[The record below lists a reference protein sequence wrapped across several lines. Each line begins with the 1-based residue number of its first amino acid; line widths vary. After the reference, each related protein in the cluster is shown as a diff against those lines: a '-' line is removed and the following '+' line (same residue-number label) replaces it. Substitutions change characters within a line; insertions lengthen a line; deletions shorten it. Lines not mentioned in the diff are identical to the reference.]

1 MSHSNHIDV
10 DVELLGKYLS
20 GEAAPE
26 EAMAIDSWLA
36 ASAENRTLYE
46 QVSAVWEQ
54 GLQQPV
60 HQLPVKEAVWVGIA
74 SHLPRNPQPKVF
86 SLRNYERRLLAAAC
100 VLVVVA
106 AGIFFLLSRK
116 KDPAVL
122 QYITQKAG
130 VPILRDTLPDH
141 SIVVQNS
148 YSVLQYP
155 AGFSG
160 PGRALSL
167 AGEAWFDVQTDAARP
182 FVISV
187 GGIQVKVIGTSFNVR
202 QSDSTIETLVKTGRV
217 MMYNASDTIL
227 INAGQKGVYNARE
240 HTFHLI
246 NSFNANDLG
255 YATRVFN
262 FENAELKDIAG
273 HIEKAYG
280 ISVVFASEKLKH
292 LSMSSSFDNNTLAYI
307 FDVIS
312 VTLNTRYR
320 IENKTV
326 YISGGENNE

>member
-10 DVELLGKYLS
+10 DEALLGKYLS

-26 EAMAIDSWLA
+26 EAMAIDDWLA
-36 ASAENRTLYE
+36 ASAENRILYE

-60 HQLPVKEAVWVGIA
+60 HQLPVREAVWAGIA
-74 SHLPRNPQPKVF
+74 RHLPSNPQPKV
-86 SLRNYERRLLAAAC
+86 LPIRNYERRLLAAAC

-106 AGIFFLLSRK
+106 TGIFFLLSRK
-116 KDPAVL
+116 KDVAVP

-130 VPILRDTLPDH
+130 AAILRDTLPDH

-148 YSVLQYP
+148 YSTLQYP
-155 AGFSG
+155 AGFDG
-160 PGRALSL
+160 RGRALHLS
-167 AGEAWFDVQTDAARP
+167 GEAWFDVQPDAARP
-182 FVISV
+182 FVVSV
-187 GGIQVKVIGTSFNVR
+187 GDIQVKVIGTSFNIL
-202 QSDSTIETLVKTGRV
+202 QSDSAVETLVKTGRV
-217 MMYNASDTIL
+217 MMYNAADTIF
-227 INAGQKGVYNARE
+227 INAGQKGMYNIME

-246 NSFNANDLG
+246 DSFNANDLG

-262 FENAELKDIAG
+262 FENAELKEIAA

-280 ISVVFASEKLKH
+280 ITVVFASEKLQH
-292 LSMSSSFDNNTLAYI
+292 RSMSSSFDNNTLAYI

-326 YISGGENNE
+326 YISDRGRDE